1 MRRCSVLVPFVGLA
15 VLMGLAGCS
24 PDSRRDGPEM
34 VRITG
39 VVTLDGEPLEGAH
52 IRFSPDVSG
61 PAAFAV
67 SDKRG
72 RYELRTYE
80 PGDGIIPGTY
90 HVTVNKE
97 VVEPGME
104 FESQVAMEAYLKE
117 SGDRPSAT
125 KIVNTVP
132 EKYASKKTSGLKA
145 EINVGSAG
153 SFDLELVSK

>member
-1 MRRCSVLVPFVGLA
+1 MRHCLVPSVGLVVLV
-15 VLMGLAGCS
+15 GLAGCS

-34 VRITG
+34 VKITG
-39 VVTLDGEPLEGAH
+39 LVTLDGQPLEGAH
-52 IRFSPDVSG
+52 ICFSPDVSG

-90 HVTVNKE
+90 DITVSKE

-104 FESQVAMEAYLKE
+104 FDSQVAMEAYLKE
-117 SGDRPSAT
+117 SGERPSAT
-125 KIVNTVP
+125 KIVNVVP

-145 EINVGSAG
+145 EINAASAR